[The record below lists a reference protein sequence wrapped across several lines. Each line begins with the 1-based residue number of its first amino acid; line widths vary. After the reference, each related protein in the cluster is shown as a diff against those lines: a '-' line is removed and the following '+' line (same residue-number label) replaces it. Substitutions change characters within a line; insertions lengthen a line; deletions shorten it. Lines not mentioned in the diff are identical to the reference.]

1 MREEQVTN
9 GIQVLSQEE
18 QKHWHLIEASIW
30 GTNSRGASDHF
41 SAPVSDTLLD
51 QPRWLQPH
59 FLYDEKGS
67 RLFEQI
73 CLLPQYYLTRTEDEI
88 LSQEAEQIISLSP
101 AQCIVELGAG
111 FSKKT
116 THLLREQLRQ
126 REEAAFAP
134 VDVSLSSLIGSRDA
148 LQWQLPDLSFHGL
161 CARYEEGIRSIEKT
175 TPTLFAFLG
184 SSLGNFDDSDL
195 KWFFPLLSDSMGSD
209 DFLLL
214 GVDRIKE
221 VEVLERAYDDSQ
233 GLTAQFILNVFE
245 HVNRVAGGNF
255 DLEKMSYASSYN
267 SELRQMEMSAV
278 STCDQE
284 IRLTKEDVT
293 FLWRKG
299 EGILVEIS
307 RKFDPDQ
314 LLQQLRFYGLESV
327 AHFSDP
333 KEWFSLLLLSKG

>member
-1 MREEQVTN
+1 MREQQVTS
-9 GIQVLSQEE
+9 GIRVLSKEGE
-18 QKHWHLIEASIW
+18 KHWHLIEASIW
-30 GTNSRGASDHF
+30 GLNSQGASDHF
-41 SAPVSDTLLD
+41 STPIFNTLLD

-73 CLLPQYYLTRTEDEI
+73 SLLPEYYLTRTEDGI
-88 LSQEAEQIISLSP
+88 LSQEAARIISLAP
-101 AQCIVELGAG
+101 AECIVELGAG

-126 REEAAFAP
+126 RGEAVFAP

-148 LQWQLPDLSFHGL
+148 LQRQLPDLSFHGL

-184 SSLGNFDDSDL
+184 SSLGNFDDPDL
-195 KWFFPLLSDSMGSD
+195 ERFFLLLSEAMGSD
-209 DFLLL
+209 DCLLL

-221 VEVLERAYDDSQ
+221 VEILERAYNDSQ
-233 GLTAQFILNVFE
+233 GLTARFILNVFE
-245 HVNRVAGGNF
+245 HLNRVAGGNF
-255 DLEKMSYASSYN
+255 DLEKMCYGSSYN
-267 SELRQMEMSAV
+267 SELRQMEMFAI

-284 IRLTKEDVT
+284 IRLTKEDFT

-299 EGILVEIS
+299 ERIRVEVS
-307 RKFDPDQ
+307 RKFDPGQ
-314 LLQQLRFYGLESV
+314 LLQQLRSYGLESV